1 MNFNN
6 YVKNIFLK
14 IYKLSKLIFYPRLS
28 KFLFKG
34 ILPTFEHEEALKII
48 GKQNSLIDC
57 GCNKG
62 QFAILSFKLNKF
74 SEYIAFDPI
83 IYPNSVIKYFKKNNI
98 KTHFKEVALS
108 NKEGLKEF
116 FITKRNDSSSLKKPK
131 EFAFEYFADV
141 FENDKKIV
149 KVFKLNNFYELIK
162 NTPEPRILKIDV
174 QGNEFELLEGS
185 DKIIN
190 FFEFIIIECTYF
202 ELYEE
207 IKHNIIDVHSLLMEK
222 NFKLVKEYNK
232 VYRKGKLIST
242 DRIYKFFI

>member
-6 YVKNIFLK
+6 YFENIFLK
-14 IYKLSKLIFYPRLS
+14 IYKLSKLLFYPRLS
-28 KFLFKG
+28 KFFLKG

-62 QFAILSFKLNKF
+62 QFAILSFTLNQY
-74 SEYIAFDPI
+74 SEYVAFDPL
-83 IYPNSVIKYFKKNNI
+83 IYPNSVINYLKKNKI
-98 KTHFKEVALS
+98 KTHFEDVALS

-131 EFAFEYFADV
+131 AFAYQYFADV
-141 FENDKKIV
+141 FEYNKKIV

-190 FFEFIIIECTYF
+190 FFEFVIIECTFF

-207 IKHNIIDVHSLLMEK
+207 IEYDIVDVHSFLIEK

-232 VYRKGKLIST
+232 VFRKGKLIST
-242 DRIYKFFI
+242 DRIYKLFL